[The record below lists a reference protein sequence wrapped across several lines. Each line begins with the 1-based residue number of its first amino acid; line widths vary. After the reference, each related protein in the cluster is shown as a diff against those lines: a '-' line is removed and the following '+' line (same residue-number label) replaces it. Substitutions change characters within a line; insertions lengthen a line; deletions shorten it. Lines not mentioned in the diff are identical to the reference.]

1 MNWSD
6 SHVVSWKHDI
16 CTTMVLVGVS
26 LIITTAVIAH
36 VWLCAIFDGPRIIIL
51 SRLSLVGISQM
62 SVASLRR

>member
-1 MNWSD
+1 
-6 SHVVSWKHDI
+6 
-16 CTTMVLVGVS
+16 MVLVGVS

-62 SVASLRR
+62 SVATLRR